1 MGYDDSLDVFGVHC
15 IGGIVGCVLTGVC
28 SYEWIGGFGDHTE
41 TVTIGA
47 QTFAQIKGAAVTLV
61 WSGAA
66 AYIALTI
73 AKVLCGGIRASED
86 DEASGLDV
94 TEHGEGGYNL

>member
-1 MGYDDSLDVFGVHC
+1 M
-15 IGGIVGCVLTGVC
+15 
-28 SYEWIGGFGDHTE
+28 
-41 TVTIGA
+41 
-47 QTFAQIKGAAVTLV
+47 AQIKSAAVTVV

-86 DEASGLDV
+86 DESSGLDV
-94 TEHGEGGYNL
+94 TEHGEESYNL